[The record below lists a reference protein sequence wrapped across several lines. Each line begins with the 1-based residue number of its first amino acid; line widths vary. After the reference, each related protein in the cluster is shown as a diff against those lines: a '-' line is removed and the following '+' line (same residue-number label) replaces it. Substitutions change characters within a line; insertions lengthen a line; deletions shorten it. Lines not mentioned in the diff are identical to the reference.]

1 MACNIYTQ
9 HGANVLGNANGTA
22 AGVAPLAHLAIY
34 KVCSSSSDGCFESD
48 ILAAMD
54 AVIDDGVD
62 VISIS
67 SGGRSTRFYEDN
79 LALGAFSA
87 VQKGISVICSAGND
101 GPAHTTLV
109 NGAPWILTVGAST
122 TDRSLRGTAVL
133 GNNVEFNGESVFPL
147 DSPPL
152 PPQLPLLYPGMNG
165 VLAASLCDAESLNDT
180 SIVKGK
186 IVLCRIESTR
196 SRRTEQ
202 GQRVKDAG
210 GTAMILMNMDYQGFT
225 TSTDVYAIPATNV
238 NYEDGLTI
246 LSYLNSTSTPTAT
259 IEFKGTITGDR
270 KSPTVAD
277 FSARGPNYESQG
289 ILKPD
294 VVGPGVNILAAW
306 PNLAANNNT
315 RSNYF
320 EMISGTS
327 VSCPHLSGVAA
338 LIKSAHPDW
347 SPAAIKSAIM
357 TSADVVDRENHPI
370 MDEEHLP
377 ADAFAIGAGYVNPAR
392 ASDPGLIYDIAPDD
406 YIPYLCGLNYTSRKV
421 SKILL
426 RRAHCSAVPIIHEG
440 QLNYPSFA
448 IRLRSPSQTFTRTVT
463 NVGVAVSSYNVE
475 DVAPHGISMVVTPET
490 LNFTRLNEKSTY
502 EVSFRGSE
510 YVGDTFDS
518 RQGYILWKSAK
529 HSVRI
534 PIAAFHL

>member
-1 MACNIYTQ
+1 MIFIQPTQ
-9 HGANVLGNANGTA
+9 GNANGTA

-34 KVCSSSSDGCFESD
+34 KVCSSSSDGCSESD

-87 VQKGISVICSAGND
+87 VQRGIWVICSAGND

-165 VLAASLCDAESLNDT
+165 VLAASLCNAESLNDT
-180 SIVKGK
+180 
-186 IVLCRIESTR
+186 RST
-196 SRRTEQ
+196 
-202 GQRVKDAG
+202 AG

-306 PNLAANNNT
+306 PNLVANNNT

-377 ADAFAIGAGYVNPAR
+377 ADAFAIGAGHVNPAR

-475 DVAPHGISMVVTPET
+475 VVAPHGISVVVTPET

>member
-1 MACNIYTQ
+1 MNYIVPFLSLFFVFIIQLSSAT
-9 HGANVLGNANGTA
+9 ANGFCLQTYIVHVDLPDSQMLSDQLETWYSLFLPTTLASETDQTPRIVYSYRNVFPGFA
-22 AGVAPLAHLAIY
+22 AKLTPDEAKAMEKKAGFISAKPDDMPL
-34 KVCSSSSDGCFESD
+34 
-48 ILAAMD
+48 
-54 AVIDDGVD
+54 
-62 VISIS
+62 
-67 SGGRSTRFYEDN
+67 
-79 LALGAFSA
+79 
-87 VQKGISVICSAGND
+87 
-101 GPAHTTLV
+101 HTTH
-109 NGAPWILTVGAST
+109 T
-122 TDRSLRGTAVL
+122 
-133 GNNVEFNGESVFPL
+133 
-147 DSPPL
+147 
-152 PPQLPLLYPGMNG
+152 
-165 VLAASLCDAESLNDT
+165 
-180 SIVKGK
+180 
-186 IVLCRIESTR
+186 
-196 SRRTEQ
+196 
-202 GQRVKDAG
+202 
-210 GTAMILMNMDYQGFT
+210 
-225 TSTDVYAIPATNV
+225 
-238 NYEDGLTI
+238 
-246 LSYLNSTSTPTAT
+246 T

-306 PNLAANNNT
+306 PNLVANNNT

-338 LIKSAHPDW
+338 LTKSAHPDW
-347 SPAAIKSAIM
+347 SAAAIKSAIM
-357 TSADVVDRENHPI
+357 TSADVMDRENHPI

-377 ADAFAIGAGYVNPAR
+377 ADVFAVGAGHVNPAR
-392 ASDPGLIYDIAPDD
+392 ASDPGLNYDIAPDD
-406 YIPYLCGLNYTSRKV
+406 YIPYLCGLNYTSREV
-421 SKILL
+421 SRILL

-448 IRLRSPSQTFTRTVT
+448 IRLGSPNQTFTRTVT

-475 DVAPHGISMVVTPET
+475 VVAPHGISVVVTFET